1 MANVERTMGPG
12 FASYPFQAASEPRL
26 SSGVPPLRLGRS
38 AGDAAPSPTGASVEI
53 VVYGLLQ
60 AGDNHAAWRDLA
72 GRALERNV
80 FYEPDF
86 ALAAAR
92 HLREAPR
99 PIFVFAWDSARV
111 RGEPGSLLGVFP
123 VAMPALGPGALEL
136 FGWRHEQA
144 VVGTPLL
151 DRDRAAEVF
160 EHFLGWLAGATPVAG
175 GILLPMQ
182 VEDGAAAR
190 VIRDVCERSG
200 RLIRSFGAHE
210 RAVLRGGESADALLA
225 RAMPGKR
232 LKEHRRLRRRLEEK
246 GTLAFVSATTPAD
259 VRVAAEAFLEV
270 EEAGWKGRDGGAFLH
285 TASGAS
291 FLRAATRS
299 LAATGECRIDMLT
312 LDGRPLAAGIVLGGT
327 VQNVYWKTAFD
338 ERFAAYSPGVQLT
351 MEITRRQLADP
362 AVAFTDSCA
371 VAEHPMINA
380 LWPDRMTVSD
390 WFIPASP
397 SRATVGVAVAR
408 EAAARGLHGTAK
420 ALYLRVKSG
429 RKPAR

>member
-1 MANVERTMGPG
+1 MANVERTVGSG
-12 FASYPFQAASEPRL
+12 FASYPFQSVPEPRTV
-26 SSGVPPLRLGRS
+26 SGVPPLRLGRS
-38 AGDAAPSPTGASVEI
+38 GGDFASSGAVGPVEI

-60 AGDNHAAWRDLA
+60 AGDHHEAWRDLA
-72 GRALERNV
+72 QRSLDRNV

-99 PIFVFAWDSARV
+99 PIFVFAWDTGRP
-111 RGEPGSLLGVFP
+111 RGDAGSLLGVLP
-123 VAMPALGPGALEL
+123 VTMPSLGLGTLEL
-136 FGWRHEQA
+136 FGWRHDQA
-144 VVGTPLL
+144 VLGTPLL
-151 DRDRAAEVF
+151 DRDRAGEVF
-160 EHFLGWLAGATPVAG
+160 THFLGWLAGATPMAG

-182 VEDGAAAR
+182 AEEGATAR
-190 VIRDVCERSG
+190 VIREVCERTG
-200 RLIRSFGAHE
+200 RMIRSFGAHE
-210 RAVLRGGESADALLA
+210 RAVLRGGEAADALLA

-246 GTLAFVSATTPAD
+246 GAVAFVSASSPAD
-259 VRVAAEAFLEV
+259 VRLAAEVFLEV

-299 LAATGECRIDMLT
+299 LAAAGECRIDMLT
-312 LDGRPLAAGIVLGGT
+312 LDGVPIAAGIVLGGAGA
-327 VQNVYWKTAFD
+327 NLYWKTAFD
-338 ERFAAYSPGVQLT
+338 ERFAAFSPGVQLT
-351 MEITRRQLADP
+351 LEITRRQLENP
-362 AVAFTDSCA
+362 AVAVTDSCA
-371 VAEHPMINA
+371 VAEHPMING

-408 EAAARGLHGTAK
+408 ETAARGLHGTAK
-420 ALYLRVKSG
+420 ALYDRVKKG
-429 RKPAR
+429 RKASR

>member
-1 MANVERTMGPG
+1 MANVERTIGAG
-12 FASYPFQAASEPRL
+12 FSSYPFQAVMEPRP

-38 AGDAAPSPTGASVEI
+38 GGDATPSGDAGVEI
-53 VVYGLLQ
+53 VIYGLLQ
-60 AGDNHAAWRDLA
+60 AGDNHEAWRDLA
-72 GRALERNV
+72 NRSLDRNV

-99 PIFVFAWDSARV
+99 PIFVFAWDTARP
-111 RGEPGSLLGVFP
+111 RGEAGSLLGVFP
-123 VAMPALGPGALEL
+123 VAMPALGLGALEL
-136 FGWRHEQA
+136 FGWRHDQA
-144 VVGTPLL
+144 VLGTPLL

-160 EHFLGWLAGATPVAG
+160 EHFLRWLAGATPMAG

-182 VEDGAAAR
+182 AEEGATAR

-200 RLIRSFGAHE
+200 RTIRTFGAHD
-210 RAVLRGGESADALLA
+210 RAVLRGGEGAEALLA

-246 GTLAFVSATTPAD
+246 GSVAFVSATTPAD
-259 VRVAAEAFLEV
+259 IRLAAEVFLEV

-299 LAATGECRIDMLT
+299 LAAAGACRIDMLT
-312 LDGRPLAAGIVLGGT
+312 LDGMPIAAGIVLGGAGP
-327 VQNVYWKTAFD
+327 NLYWKTAFD

-351 MEITRRQLADP
+351 LDITRRQLADP
-362 AVAFTDSCA
+362 AIPFTDSCA

-397 SRATVGVAVAR
+397 ARATAGMAVAK
-408 EAAARGLHGTAK
+408 ETAARGLHGTAK
-420 ALYLRVKSG
+420 ALYHRVKAG